1 MSNETEINLKEILK
15 LFNKRSP
22 SSLSLKDIVFETN
35 IDKKTLSTKFKS
47 IDDITEALYLDF
59 MEKLTRELL
68 VDSLAIKGP
77 EFFAEMI
84 YNTMMIRYDYR
95 FLAREFDSI
104 MNNNPRMRK
113 HYTSNRIK
121 AKQSLLSVFNVWRN
135 MGYLEEEE
143 FIGSY
148 EDLLVRL
155 EMLLEYWPV
164 AANIY
169 VKKGGKE
176 KIITYH
182 RVVANTMLPFLT
194 EKGKKSFVEAMLK
207 FN

>member
-1 MSNETEINLKEILK
+1 MSNETEIDLKEILK

-22 SSLSLKDIVFETN
+22 SSLSLKDIVPEAN
-35 IDKKTLSTKFKS
+35 LDKKTLSSKFKNAG
-47 IDDITEALYLDF
+47 DIMEALYLDF
-59 MEKLTRELL
+59 MEKLTKVIS

-77 EFFAEMI
+77 ELFAEMI
-84 YNTMMIRYDYR
+84 YNTMMVRYEYR
-95 FLAREFDSI
+95 FLAREFESI

-143 FIGSY
+143 HFGTY
-148 EDLLVRL
+148 EDMVVRL

-164 AANIY
+164 AADINI
-169 VKKGGKE
+169 KKGGKN

-182 RVVANTMLPFLT
+182 RVITNTLFPYLTQKGKSILT
-194 EKGKKSFVEAMLK
+194 EAMQK